1 MVKVTIACK
10 LQGSESR
17 LGSESPLADASR
29 DRVSSWLGFFA
40 SVHFSYMLSF
50 DILSRALVPVD
61 QPARTMS
68 LTTSLTKPRVFTKL
82 KAVQMAIESQPNRHQ
97 IADAIDLGP

>member
-29 DRVSSWLGFFA
+29 DRVSSWLGLFA
-40 SVHFSYMLSF
+40 LVLFSYMLSF

-68 LTTSLTKPRVFTKL
+68 LTTSLTKPHFIKL
-82 KAVQMAIESQPNRHQ
+82 KAVQIAFESQPNRHQ
-97 IADAIDLGP
+97 IADAIDFGP